1 MSGVDDEWTS
11 FLTQGAI
18 ILSNEKN
25 SAKNN
30 VTNSYQKNMDS
41 TMTSYTAIID
51 THNTTNTVLK
61 PLTSIADSSLAK
73 SMALQK
79 PTFGTGLSKLKSSSK
94 QTINL
99 SSLKKV
105 ENNIKSIKSITST
118 TSTKSKS
125 KSKSNIDDVSDE
137 DCDIEDCDLD
147 DLEEHDIIDLDEFD
161 SKLPDIETVGVD
173 GQEQQPVCRKRD
185 SKAASKAAVL

>member
-61 PLTSIADSSLAK
+61 SPTSIADSTVAK
-73 SMALQK
+73 PIELQK
-79 PTFGTGLSKLKSSSK
+79 PTLGAGLSKLKPSSK

-105 ENNIKSIKSITST
+105 ENNIRKCLGN
-118 TSTKSKS
+118 
-125 KSKSNIDDVSDE
+125 NI
-137 DCDIEDCDLD
+137 
-147 DLEEHDIIDLDEFD
+147 
-161 SKLPDIETVGVD
+161 
-173 GQEQQPVCRKRD
+173 RKFLLLL
-185 SKAASKAAVL
+185 K